1 MPARTGGMAGRYRLF
16 VAAMPVTFIA
26 AVTKTLVHF
35 LLSEPM
41 PESMNPFFPSML
53 TGIIFLLGFFVA
65 GLMSDYK
72 ESEKI
77 PNDIV
82 TSLFIIWQE
91 AEVARA
97 KNGSPEA
104 ASLIGK
110 IKAFTPVFKEDFLG
124 SRGQKAFELI
134 ESFSREFAA
143 MDAFVPA
150 PFMTRLRAEQAN
162 LKKLLSR
169 INVIRDTEFIP
180 GVFIIIKM
188 IGFSFLGL
196 SLFLNVNPWW
206 IGVILVS
213 FFTFIFFSIII
224 FISDIED
231 PFNYYGDYGRADKVS
246 LSVLDSFAERLEA
259 AND

>member
-1 MPARTGGMAGRYRLF
+1 
-16 VAAMPVTFIA
+16 MPVTVIA
-26 AVTKTLVHF
+26 AVTKTMVHF
-35 LLSEPM
+35 LLIEPM

-65 GLMSDYK
+65 GLMADYK

-77 PNDIV
+77 PNDIA

-91 AEVARA
+91 ARIAAA
-97 KNGSPEA
+97 KNSSPEA
-104 ASLIGK
+104 AALTGK
-110 IKAFTPVFKEDFLG
+110 LGDFIPLFKDDFLG
-124 SRGQKAFELI
+124 SRGNKAFELV
-134 ESFSREFAA
+134 ESFSNEFAA
-143 MDAFVPA
+143 MDAFVAA
-150 PFMTRLRAEQAN
+150 PFMVRLRTEQAN
-162 LKKLLSR
+162 IKKLMSR

-196 SLFLNVNPWW
+196 SLFLNINPWW

-231 PFNYYGDYGRADKVS
+231 PFNYRGNYGRADKVS
-246 LSVLDSFAERLEA
+246 LAVLDSFAEQLEA
-259 AND
+259 AKK